1 MNKLLVI
8 LAIAVTMVVAKPAHK
23 GGKPLNKGSVHSS
36 LKGANSVVKPNKYKN
51 KNKNKY
57 KKGNSILDLDKKNN
71 KLEKEVTK
79 SVIKAVL

>member
-8 LAIAVTMVVAKPAHK
+8 LAIAVTMVIAKPVHK

-36 LKGANSVVKPNKYKN
+36 LKGANSVVKPNKYKH
-51 KNKNKY
+51 KNKY
-57 KKGNSILDLDKKNN
+57 KKNNSILNLDKKNN

-79 SVIKAVL
+79 SVIKAIL